1 MLTLIFAG
9 LGAGAIYGLV
19 AIQYNLVFT
28 AAGIF
33 NFAQA
38 QLAAMGTFM
47 VVLFG
52 STLHLPVAAVIIL
65 SAAACALMGGIEEII
80 AVRPLRRGRGST
92 AHGELV
98 TTLGVAIMLDGIAY
112 VVWGSNP
119 IRVPFPGPTH
129 VLTIF
134 GGRVLPIEFFIIGA
148 TLVVV
153 LGLRWVF
160 HHTKIGLACLAT
172 AEDRQAAQLRGINVQ
187 RLGLGAFAAAGALG
201 GASAILVGPQTFAV
215 YNTGDSIAL
224 LGFLALAIGGYGSF
238 GGALL
243 GGLTTGLV
251 EAFTERYIGVNY
263 DYPVLFGLL
272 LIILLARPTGLFG
285 QGTMRV
291 V

>member
-1 MLTLIFAG
+1 MLTLVFAG
-9 LGAGAIYGLV
+9 IGTGAIYGLV

-52 STLHLPVAAVIIL
+52 STLHLPVAVVIIA
-65 SAAACALMGGIEEII
+65 STAACALMGGIEEIV
-80 AVRPLRRGRGST
+80 AVRPLRRGRGTT

-98 TTLGVAIMLDGIAY
+98 TTLGVAIMLDGIAF

-119 IRVPFPGPTH
+119 IRVPFPGPTG

-134 GGRVLPIEFFIIGA
+134 GGRVLPVVFFILGA
-148 TLVVV
+148 SLAIVI
-153 LGLRWVF
+153 GLRWLF
-160 HHTKIGLACLAT
+160 HHTKVGLACLAT

-187 RLGLGAFAAAGALG
+187 RLGLIAFAAAGALG
-201 GASAILVGPQTFAV
+201 GASAVLVGPQTFAV
-215 YNTGDSIAL
+215 YNAGDSFAL

-238 GGALL
+238 GGALF
-243 GGLTTGLV
+243 GGITIGVV
-251 EAFTERYIGVNY
+251 EAFTERYVGVNY
-263 DYPVLFGLL
+263 DFPVLFGLL
-272 LIILLARPTGLFG
+272 LVILMARPTGLFG
-285 QGTMRV
+285 RGSVRV